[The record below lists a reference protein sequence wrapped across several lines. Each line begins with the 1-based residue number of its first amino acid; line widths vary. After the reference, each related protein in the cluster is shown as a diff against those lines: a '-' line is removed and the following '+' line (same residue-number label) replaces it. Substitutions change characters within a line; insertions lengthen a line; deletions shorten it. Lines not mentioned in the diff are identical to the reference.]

1 MFYTKLRGLYPS
13 LTYSETKI
21 ADFILANKDTV
32 STLTSQQLAD
42 KLGISQ
48 PTVIRFSKKLGYR
61 SYRNLI
67 LDLERSEIED
77 SVVEEIQVS
86 DSTQLTNAKIKSY
99 AKKLFDIVD
108 EVNDPSDYDKTIEYI
123 LKAKIIFCYG
133 FLSTS
138 SIAQY
143 MNDLLQLFG
152 FNSYCMDNYSTMS
165 ALRNQGSDGLL
176 LVFSK
181 SGETAVTNEVA
192 SYAKE
197 RGLTVVGVTSMVDNT
212 LSKSLDVWFKVVYSP
227 LKTRFLHY
235 TETIAQSYVV
245 GCIILNLYKHDVTR
259 YNECAAEHRALTRG
273 SFNS

>member
-1 MFYTKLRGLYPS
+1 M
-13 LTYSETKI
+13 
-21 ADFILANKDTV
+21 
-32 STLTSQQLAD
+32 
-42 KLGISQ
+42 
-48 PTVIRFSKKLGYR
+48 
-61 SYRNLI
+61 
-67 LDLERSEIED
+67 
-77 SVVEEIQVS
+77 
-86 DSTQLTNAKIKSY
+86 
-99 AKKLFDIVD
+99 FDIVD

-181 SGETAVTNEVA
+181 SGETVVTNEVA

-245 GCIILNLYKHDVTR
+245 DCIILNLYKHDVTR